1 MSLDRQTALDA
12 IFAAIDEVNE
22 DLEEGAKLERSP
34 ETLLF
39 GADSQLDSILLVNLV
54 SSAEQQIFDLTGQEV
69 LLASEAAMSRRN
81 SPYRSAGTLA
91 DYAVEVANEAQDV
104 A

>member
-22 DLEEGAKLERSP
+22 DLEEGAKLQRSP

-39 GADSQLDSILLVNLV
+39 GAEAQLDSILLVNLV
-54 SSAEQQIFDLTGQEV
+54 SSAEQHLFDMTGQEI

-81 SPYRSAGTLA
+81 SPYRSAETLA
-91 DYAVEVANEAQDV
+91 DYAVEVASGAPNEQ
-104 A
+104 